1 VTTRRQWSDFVRL
14 NPDYAWQATQQGLGQ
29 FRPTALSRELGATV
43 AWALVDEN
51 QGSPSLRAAA
61 ITERAT
67 LARER
72 AQARQRAGAER

>member
-1 VTTRRQWSDFVRL
+1 MSTRRQWREFVRL
-14 NPDYAWQATQQGLGQ
+14 NPEYTWLANQQGFGE
-29 FRPTALSRELGATV
+29 FRPAALSREVGTTV

-51 QGSPSLRAAA
+51 HGTPSERAAA
-61 ITERAT
+61 IAKRAT